1 MKSAMAEEEI
11 VATVL
16 REPAMLDQTGD
27 LAEEKFSSP
36 LLGQVYGQLRLR
48 HNEGREVSIAV
59 LEGQNQEEMS
69 HIALIVQRQQN
80 PINDQAFAD
89 CIRIVCREYQA
100 SQVKDE
106 KDLQAF
112 ANRMRERK
120 GMK

>member
-1 MKSAMAEEEI
+1 
-11 VATVL
+11 
-16 REPAMLDQTGD
+16 MLDQIGD
-27 LAEEKFSSP
+27 LTAEKFSSP
-36 LLGQVYGQLRLR
+36 LLGKVYGQLRQR
-48 HNEGREVSIAV
+48 HAEGREVSTAV
-59 LEGQNQEEMS
+59 LEDLSADEMS

-80 PINDQAFAD
+80 PINEQAFAD
-89 CIRIVCREYQA
+89 CIRIVLREYQA

>member
-1 MKSAMAEEEI
+1 
-11 VATVL
+11 
-16 REPAMLDQTGD
+16 MLED
-27 LAEEKFSSP
+27 LTP
-36 LLGQVYGQLRLR
+36 
-48 HNEGREVSIAV
+48 
-59 LEGQNQEEMS
+59 EEMS

-80 PINDQAFAD
+80 PINEQAFAD
-89 CIRIVCREYQA
+89 CIRIVLREYQA

>member
-11 VATVL
+11 LATVL
-16 REPAMLDQTGD
+16 REPAMLDQTGA
-27 LAEEKFSSP
+27 LTAEKFSSP
-36 LLGQVYGQLRLR
+36 LLGKVYGQLRQR
-48 HNEGREVSIAV
+48 HDEGREVSTAV
-59 LEGQNQEEMS
+59 LEDLTPEEMS

-80 PINDQAFAD
+80 PINEQAFAD
-89 CIRIVCREYQA
+89 CIRIVLREYQA